1 MPRVRHRLD
10 AVTEASL
17 IAELTEARVAL
28 VETAAQVGSLQEA
41 GLQDWDPWIH
51 GGPIT
56 ASVRRSL
63 LIGPAGPGR
72 LRARLRAWHD
82 RMGCPREP
90 RRHPPEPVA
99 ALAADFAALP
109 LRATWLIRQ
118 LNRVGDGPGLATVRV
133 AGERWFRVR
142 NVLVETLQGFVV
154 TLARR
159 APAWHVP
166 LEDRIQAGTLAVVVA
181 IERFDSTRGT
191 RLTTYL
197 GPVVERA
204 MRRLGRRTPRRVA
217 TGGPGLLTVGRAMP
231 SAPPVHVVGLQANG
245 RQPRRCA
252 LSVVTLDGH
261 EDDGSGPRVER
272 LADPAATPE
281 ELAVLALDATRA
293 QAHLARLGPREQVVL
308 QLLFGLDGIE
318 ARDHRRAAA
327 IVGVSAATVRRVRDR
342 ALAQLARGL
351 AAPGASPPSISKPF
365 GEVFAC
371 LTCWPPA
378 SGSSSMSPSGP
389 GAPRSAPPTLASI
402 RRASPRTTP
411 SGESGSSRSRPS
423 IRSRRSSA
431 RRATRSRA

>member
-1 MPRVRHRLD
+1 
-10 AVTEASL
+10 VTEAAL
-17 IAELTEARVAL
+17 IAEVTEARVAL
-28 VETAAQVGSLQEA
+28 VETAARVRGIQEA
-41 GLQDWDPWIH
+41 GLQHWDPWIH

-72 LRARLRAWHD
+72 LRACLRAWHD

-90 RRHPPEPVA
+90 RLQARESKA

-109 LRATWLIRQ
+109 LRATWLIGQ
-118 LNRVGDGPGLATVRV
+118 LDRVVDGPGLATVRV
-133 AGERWFRVR
+133 AGERWLRAR
-142 NVLVETLQGFVV
+142 NALVETLRGFVV

-159 APAWHVP
+159 APTWHVP

-181 IERFDSTRGT
+181 IEWFDPTRGT

-204 MRRLGRRTPRRVA
+204 MRRLGRRTPRSVA
-217 TGGPGLLTVGRAMP
+217 TGGPGFLTVGRAVP
-231 SAPPVHVVGLQANG
+231 SAPPVHVGELRANG
-245 RQPRRCA
+245 REPGRYA
-252 LSVVTLDGH
+252 LTLVTLDGY
-261 EDDGSGPRVER
+261 EDDGPRPLVER

-281 ELAVLALDATRA
+281 DLAILAIDATRA
-293 QAHLARLGPREQVVL
+293 QAHLARLGRREQEVL
-308 QLLFGLDGIE
+308 RLLFGLDGIE
-318 ARDHRRAAA
+318 ALAHRRAAA
-327 IVGVSAATVRRVRDR
+327 IVGVSAASVRRVRDR
-342 ALAQLARGL
+342 ALAQLARAL
-351 AAPGASPPSISKPF
+351 TAPGASPPSNSKPF

-378 SGSSSMSPSGP
+378 SCSSSMSPSGP

-402 RRASPRTTP
+402 RRALPPTTP

-423 IRSRRSSA
+423 IRWRPSSA

>member
-1 MPRVRHRLD
+1 VPRLRRRLD

-28 VETAAQVGSLQEA
+28 VETAARVRSIQEA
-41 GLQDWDPWIH
+41 GLQHWDPWIH

-63 LIGPAGPGR
+63 LIRPAGPGR
-72 LRARLRAWHD
+72 LRARVRAWHD

-90 RRHPPEPVA
+90 PSERVA

-118 LNRVGDGPGLATVRV
+118 LDRVVDGPGLVTARV
-133 AGERWFRVR
+133 AGECWLRAR
-142 NVLVETLQGFVV
+142 NALVEILRGFVV

-181 IERFDSTRGT
+181 IERFDPTRGT

-197 GPVVERA
+197 GPVVARA
-204 MRRLGRRTPRRVA
+204 MRRLGRRTPQGAA
-217 TGGPGLLTVGRAMP
+217 TGSPGFLRVGRAMP
-231 SAPPVHVVGLQANG
+231 STPPVHVGRLRANG
-245 RQPRRCA
+245 REPGRYA
-252 LSVVTLDGH
+252 LTLVTLDGH
-261 EDDGSGPRVER
+261 EDDGPGPLGER

-281 ELAVLALDATRA
+281 ELAVLAIDATRA

-308 QLLFGLDGIE
+308 QCLFGLDGIE
-318 ARDHRRAAA
+318 ALDHRRTAA

-342 ALAQLARGL
+342 ALAQLAQGL
-351 AAPGASPPSISKPF
+351 TAPRASPPSISKPF

>member
-1 MPRVRHRLD
+1 
-10 AVTEASL
+10 VTEASL

-28 VETAAQVGSLQEA
+28 VETAARVRSIQEA
-41 GLQDWDPWIH
+41 GLQHWDPWIH

-56 ASVRRSL
+56 ASVRRSF
-63 LIGPAGPGR
+63 LIGQAGPGR

-82 RMGCPREP
+82 RMGCPWEP
-90 RRHPPEPVA
+90 RPQPPEPVA

-118 LNRVGDGPGLATVRV
+118 LDRVVDEPGLATVRA
-133 AGERWFRVR
+133 AGERWLRAR
-142 NVLVETLQGFVV
+142 NALVETLRGFVV

-159 APAWHVP
+159 VPAWHVP

-181 IERFDSTRGT
+181 IERFDPTRGT

-197 GPVVERA
+197 GPVIERA
-204 MRRLGRRTPRRVA
+204 MRRLGRRTPRIAV
-217 TGGPGLLTVGRAMP
+217 TGSLDSLTVGRAVP
-231 SAPPVHVVGLQANG
+231 SAPPVHVGRVQANG
-245 RQPRRCA
+245 RGPRRHA
-252 LSVVTLDGH
+252 PSVVTLDGH
-261 EDDGSGPRVER
+261 EDDGPAPRVER
-272 LADPAATPE
+272 LVDPGATPE
-281 ELAVLALDATRA
+281 DLAVLAIDAARA
-293 QAHLARLGPREQVVL
+293 QAHFARLGPREQVVL
-308 QLLFGLDGIE
+308 QRLFGLDGIE
-318 ARDHRRAAA
+318 ALDHRRAAA
-327 IVGVSAATVRRVRDR
+327 IVGVSAASVRRVRDR
-342 ALAQLARGL
+342 ALAQLARAL
-351 AAPGASPPSISKPF
+351 TAPGASPPSNSKPF

-378 SGSSSMSPSGP
+378 SCSSSMSPSGP